1 MKIVYVHGANA
12 TPTSFTFIKSK
23 IDKHQAIDFKY
34 NANDPLEDSICRLID
49 IIPQQCAIVSHSLGG
64 ILAVAA
70 SQHLPAQIISVITIS
85 APFGGSEAATRMS
98 WLFPFN
104 TFVHNISTQNPTLRE
119 IVTAGIAVPTLNII
133 TTEGQSMFEPKA
145 NDGVVT
151 FDSQTTLKGGIQ
163 IQVPLNHFEV
173 LLDERVAQII
183 NNFINR

>member
-23 IDKHQAIDFKY
+23 MCEHQAIDFKY
-34 NANDPLEDSICRLID
+34 DANDPLEDSIESLINV
-49 IIPQQCAIVSHSLGG
+49 IPDQAAIVSHSLGG

-70 SQHLPAQIISVITIS
+70 SQHLPAQITSVVTMS
-85 APFGGSEAATRMS
+85 TPFGGSEMATRMS

-104 TFVHNISTQNPTLRE
+104 TFIHNVNTRNSTLRE
-119 IVTAGIAVPTLNII
+119 IARAGIAVPTLKII
-133 TTEGQSMFEPKA
+133 TTEGQSMFESQP

-151 FDSQTTLKGGIQ
+151 IDSQMALKGGIQ
-163 IQVPLNHFEV
+163 IRVPLNHFEV
-173 LLDERVAQII
+173 LLDERVAQTI